1 MKKINF
7 NIPGKYLALLI
18 VFFLALI
25 LSIVIFKVSYPK
37 MHRTFYFEKLDTD
50 GLFMEKR
57 YVPVAKGETNV
68 YAYVSELLLG
78 PITPRYKPVFPL
90 GTKVLSC
97 FQRENELFV
106 NLSKDLLKN
115 DISASKYWDGAE
127 IFKKNVFKNFRNIDI
142 IHIYIDGNR
151 AFVERSENQL

>member
-1 MKKINF
+1 
-7 NIPGKYLALLI
+7 
-18 VFFLALI
+18 
-25 LSIVIFKVSYPK
+25 

-90 GTKVLSC
+90 ETKVLSC